1 MSDLESVLRQ
11 LGVDIRRADGKE
23 ITGRCPVHLR
33 VTGKEDNSPSWS
45 MNASSGLWICFSCGA
60 RGTLSMLVEELAG
73 SSDAMATV
81 RELSF
86 KVATERAYGQVPIK
100 ASAPDVDWLTF
111 SRFDR
116 VPEQHLSNR
125 NIDID
130 ISNRYG
136 IRWCA
141 EHKYWIIPIIS
152 PEGELMGWQEKS
164 RRFFR
169 NVPEG
174 VQKSQSL
181 FGWDRFTAK
190 TAVLVESPLDV
201 VRFATVFDSPQ
212 ALATFGAHVSAD
224 QLELVGMAA
233 DRLIIAMDNDPAGL
247 AAAKHIYKN
256 SPRFKK
262 GVFFFNYGNTDA
274 KDIGEMTDSQI
285 VRGIKSSTSTPPW
298 KLVTA

>member
-11 LGVDIRRADGKE
+11 LGVDVRKADGKE

-33 VTGKEDNSPSWS
+33 VTGREDNSPSWS

-60 RGTLSMLVEELAG
+60 KGTLSMLVEELSG
-73 SSDAMATV
+73 SSDAMSTV

-86 KVATERAYGQVPIK
+86 KVAAERAYGQVDIK
-100 ASAPDVDWLTF
+100 AAAPNVDWLTF

-116 VPEQHLSNR
+116 VPQTQLLSR

-130 ISNRYG
+130 ICTRYG
-136 IRWCA
+136 IRWDA
-141 EHKYWIIPIIS
+141 NHKYWIIPILS

-164 RRFFR
+164 RRYFR

-174 VQKSQSL
+174 VQKAQSL
-181 FGWDRFTAK
+181 FGWDRFTSK

-212 ALATFGAHVSAD
+212 ALATFGAHVSKS
-224 QLELVGMAA
+224 QLELLGMVA
-233 DRLIIAMDNDPAGL
+233 DRLIIAMDNDAAGM
-247 AAAKHIYKN
+247 AAAKHIFLN
-256 SPRFKK
+256 CPPIRK
-262 GVFFFNYGNTDA
+262 GVFFFNYADTDA
-274 KDIGEMTDSQI
+274 KDIGEMTDKQI
-285 VRGIKSSTSTPPW
+285 VQGIKSSFSSPPW
-298 KLVTA
+298 KKDKK

>member
-11 LGVDIRRADGKE
+11 LGVDVRRADGKE

-60 RGTLSMLVEELAG
+60 RGTLSMLVEEMTG
-73 SSDAMATV
+73 SDDAMSTV

-86 KVATERAYGQVPIK
+86 KVAAERAYGEVQIK
-100 ASAPDVDWLTF
+100 ASAPDVDWITF

-116 VPEQHLSNR
+116 VPQDQLVSR
-125 NIDID
+125 KIDQEV
-130 ISNRYG
+130 STRYG
-136 IRWCA
+136 IRWDA
-141 EHKYWIIPIIS
+141 GHKHWIIPIVS

-174 VQKSQSL
+174 VQKSHSL
-181 FGWDRFTAK
+181 FGWDRFKAK

-224 QLELVGMAA
+224 QLKLLGMAA
-233 DRLIIAMDNDPAGL
+233 DRLIIAMDNDAAGI
-247 AAAKHIYKN
+247 AAARHIHTN

-274 KDIGEMTDSQI
+274 KDIGEMTDGQI
-285 VRGIKSSTSTPPW
+285 IRGIKNSVATPPW
-298 KLVTA
+298 K